1 MSNLFSLQD
10 DNDGF
15 GLSGDDLFNVV
26 SGGDDPFLDE
36 LGSPPLTTFTV
47 RKIKNYFLKT
57 LLFHEYK

>member
-47 RKIKNYFLKT
+47 RKLK
-57 LLFHEYK
+57 LFFENTFIS